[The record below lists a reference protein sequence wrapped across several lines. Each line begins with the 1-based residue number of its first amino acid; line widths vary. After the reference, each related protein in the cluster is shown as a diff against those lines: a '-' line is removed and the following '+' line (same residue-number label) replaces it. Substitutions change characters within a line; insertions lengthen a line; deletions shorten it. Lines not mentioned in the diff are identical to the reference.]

1 MMAPSWAVNPTA
13 DPKDPRWAAVDSYTF
28 GHLHPATSTPALSVL
43 NKAVANSNAHNLPRY
58 EVSPS
63 QGKFLMLQA
72 RMINAKNILEI
83 GTLGGYSTIW
93 LANATPETNVTTIE
107 INEEFARVAK
117 ENWVVAGVEGK
128 IEQQLGSALDIL
140 PKLLEEVQLRKRPL
154 YDMVF
159 IDADKAQ
166 GLQYFDFAVKMCRPG
181 AVIFVDN
188 VVMKGSLV
196 DAEQLDNSH
205 VRGSRA
211 VVEGIGKD
219 ERVDAMCMQT
229 VGEKI
234 YDGFVMAV
242 VR

>member
-1 MMAPSWAVNPTA
+1 MAPAWAVNPTT
-13 DPKDPRWAAVDSYTF
+13 DPKDPRWAVVDSYTF
-28 GHLHPATSTPALSVL
+28 DHLHPSSSTPALSVL
-43 NKAVANSNAHNLPRY
+43 DKAVANSNAHNLPKY

-72 RMINAKNILEI
+72 RMIGAKNILEI

-107 INEEFARVAK
+107 INDYFAGVAK
-117 ENWVVAGVEGK
+117 ENWEAAGVQEK
-128 IEQQLGSALDIL
+128 IEQQYGSALEIL
-140 PKLLEEVQLRKRPL
+140 PKLLESVKAGNRSL

-166 GLQYFDFAVKMCRPG
+166 GLQYFDFAVKMCRSG

-196 DAEQLDNSH
+196 DAEQLDNPH

-219 ERVDAMCMQT
+219 ERVDAVCMQT